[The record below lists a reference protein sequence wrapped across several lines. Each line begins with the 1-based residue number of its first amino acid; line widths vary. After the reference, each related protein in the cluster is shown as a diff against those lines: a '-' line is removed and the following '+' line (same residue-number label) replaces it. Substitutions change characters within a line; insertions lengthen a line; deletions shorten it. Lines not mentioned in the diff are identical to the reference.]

1 VIHVRKKIAA
11 RDYISEKTACQ
22 ETSPH
27 YNNPLMR
34 TCAICK
40 KKPLTGNS
48 IVRRGLAK
56 KTGGIGKKIS
66 GITRR
71 RFYPNLQRVKVLFLN
86 GTVRRINVCVSCLKA
101 GKVKKAPSRRSYT
114 ATPAA

>member
-1 VIHVRKKIAA
+1 
-11 RDYISEKTACQ
+11 
-22 ETSPH
+22 
-27 YNNPLMR
+27 MR
-34 TCAICK
+34 TCSICK

-71 RFYPNLQRVKVLFLN
+71 RFFPNLQKVKAVFLN

-101 GKVKKAPSRRSYT
+101 GKVKKAPSRRSYV
-114 ATPAA
+114 APAAV

>member
-1 VIHVRKKIAA
+1 
-11 RDYISEKTACQ
+11 
-22 ETSPH
+22 
-27 YNNPLMR
+27 MR

-48 IVRRGLAK
+48 IVRRGLSK
-56 KTGGIGKKIS
+56 KSGGIGRKIS

-71 RFYPNLQRVKVLFLN
+71 RFFPNIQKVKVLFLN

-101 GKVKKAPSRRSYT
+101 GKVKKAPSRRSYV
-114 ATPAA
+114 APAAS

>member
-1 VIHVRKKIAA
+1 MCERKLQQNN
-11 RDYISEKTACQ
+11 YISEKTACQ
-22 ETSPH
+22 ETSLH
-27 YNNPLMR
+27 YNDPPMR

-101 GKVKKAPSRRSYT
+101 GKVKKAPSRRSYV
-114 ATPAA
+114 APAAS